1 MIFIFLLFFFSK
13 KLFLN
18 ISKKKHKLKMSE
30 GEIILDYIKKEQK
43 RFQIKKNESDGK
55 KFKASKKKIF
65 LIIFLV
71 ITLSTIIYITNNKKK
86 LRLKVEELKKEKN
99 EIEKKIKVF
108 QNEIKIFS
116 PTIVP
121 FKGEYDTE
129 SIIDNIL
136 FPFTSNIIKDLKDIE
151 FMRQHLGKVGLRL
164 EYQATTHGDNFE
176 TFIERTK
183 IHHHHLVLIKTKT
196 GKRFGGYISVNFNL
210 QSLAGEY
217 IEVGKID
224 NTAFLFNLDS
234 QKIYD
239 VNEDFSAVYCS
250 EINVCQFGGLD
261 LVIPNHFFNSKGK
274 SEFPFHYGIGSEK
287 LELTQGEKEFDI
299 EELEAFH
306 INFYPRDFYDDYEQ
320 KGRMGKEYNVFD
332 Y

>member
-1 MIFIFLLFFFSK
+1 
-13 KLFLN
+13 
-18 ISKKKHKLKMSE
+18 MSE
-30 GEIILDYIKKEQK
+30 GEEIKIEYIKKDDKPLKQK
-43 RFQIKKNESDGK
+43 KIKSLK
-55 KFKASKKKIF
+55 KAPKKITLITLLITSILITIF
-65 LIIFLV
+65 LIKK
-71 ITLSTIIYITNNKKK
+71 YNN
-86 LRLKVEELKKEKN
+86 LKKEISQLKINKN
-99 EIEKKIKVF
+99 EIKEEINLYEK
-108 QNEIKIFS
+108 NIKIF
-116 PTIVP
+116 PPKIVP
-121 FKGEYDTE
+121 YKGEYHSE
-129 SIIDNIL
+129 SIVENIL
-136 FPFTSNIIKDLKDIE
+136 FPYKSNIIEDIKDIE
-151 FMRQHLGKVGLRL
+151 FFRNNLGKVGLRL

>member
-1 MIFIFLLFFFSK
+1 M
-13 KLFLN
+13 
-18 ISKKKHKLKMSE
+18 
-30 GEIILDYIKKEQK
+30 
-43 RFQIKKNESDGK
+43 
-55 KFKASKKKIF
+55 
-65 LIIFLV
+65 
-71 ITLSTIIYITNNKKK
+71 TIIYITNNKKK

-261 LVIPNHFFNSKGK
+261 LVIPNNFFNSKGK